1 MRKLYTLENISIPFE
16 ELNATWRCDKRYGVD
31 TLRRFVAL
39 NKCAFDFIGVR
50 ANIDSSLGKALLQLS
65 TSNYAGSIPLLSPK
79 DGKPYEDLTI
89 RGRFREDISGLL
101 TFVQGSLL
109 PEYHSSLPNIQDST
123 VEPPFYF
130 ECCRFIDFW
139 ECVERSQWCKFEVID
154 RERDLPTS
162 GTRWEVYAQRSFAPE
177 MAMRYPTR
185 ENRLS
190 KLHSE
195 FKQLVTVLL
204 FAIAEVQKI
213 QTPIAVRSR
222 YLTQIARL
230 SSIYGRTS
238 RLRLCDTFV
247 EHASDPTVI
256 REAKRL
262 ANVILQNQRR
272 IKQAWRVNYA
282 DLFENYVQLLFKE
295 IARKRHYSIACNPRY
310 SISGSSPAWSLR
322 YLEPDLVVYKDD
334 CQYIIDAK
342 YKSHMFNREKI
353 SGDLKESFRSDLHQ
367 VLAYSSFGINPN
379 KQAILVYPAPRFIS
393 QKLQISNPLTRAFT
407 DVHLVGISLNIAS
420 IGDTKLELGKLID

>member
-39 NKCAFDFIGVR
+39 NKSAFDFIGVR

-65 TSNYAGSIPLLSPK
+65 SSNYAGSIPLLSPK

-109 PEYHSSLPNIQDST
+109 PEYHSSLPDIQDFT

-139 ECVERSQWCKFEVID
+139 KHVERSQWCKFEVID
-154 RERDLPTS
+154 RDRDLPTS

-177 MAMRYPTR
+177 MAMRYLTR

-204 FAIAEVQKI
+204 FAISEVQKI

-230 SSIYGRTS
+230 SSIYG
-238 RLRLCDTFV
+238 
-247 EHASDPTVI
+247 
-256 REAKRL
+256 
-262 ANVILQNQRR
+262 
-272 IKQAWRVNYA
+272 
-282 DLFENYVQLLFKE
+282 
-295 IARKRHYSIACNPRY
+295 
-310 SISGSSPAWSLR
+310 
-322 YLEPDLVVYKDD
+322 
-334 CQYIIDAK
+334 
-342 YKSHMFNREKI
+342 
-353 SGDLKESFRSDLHQ
+353 
-367 VLAYSSFGINPN
+367 
-379 KQAILVYPAPRFIS
+379 
-393 QKLQISNPLTRAFT
+393 
-407 DVHLVGISLNIAS
+407 VHLG
-420 IGDTKLELGKLID
+420 